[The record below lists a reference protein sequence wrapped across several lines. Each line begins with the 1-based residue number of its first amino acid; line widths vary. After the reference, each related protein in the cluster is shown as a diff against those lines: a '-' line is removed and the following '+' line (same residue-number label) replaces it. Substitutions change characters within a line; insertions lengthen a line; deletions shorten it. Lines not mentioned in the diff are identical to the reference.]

1 MFMKQKSGILEVPLD
16 DMPINILILT
26 DLEQLFLQ
34 PSWYSENF
42 SAWTQKSLIPNR
54 RDYYGSVYVILKNFP
69 LHAISTISLY

>member
-1 MFMKQKSGILEVPLD
+1 MFMKQKSGILEVPSD

-34 PSWYSENF
+34 PSWCSENI
-42 SAWTQKSLIPNR
+42 SAWTQKRLLPNR

-69 LHAISTISLY
+69 LHAISTISLS